1 MSSSISVPDYDLSAG
16 PEAAAK
22 PSESPIGRGT
32 WLTAGSAVLDEDGK
46 IQTVNDALAAWLA
59 APAEKLVGQSLPLLL
74 GQKHAA
80 WEGTTRAFLRGRA
93 AFDRLELSDGNAE
106 NPEKLSLELCV
117 HEQARFV
124 RLESVAPLARDF
136 EALFSESAWGR
147 VAANYAYQKLL
158 RAEAQI
164 ENLTHRWPGII
175 FSQRPDFSF
184 AFVSSKIEEWTGV
197 PASEWRRRSKYF
209 WQVVHEA
216 DADALHARL
225 QSGAGLAPSGL
236 TSTFR
241 IRHIETG
248 RVSYLWEHR
257 QAVVSSNG
265 LLLGY
270 EGIWLD
276 ITRQTIA
283 ERRLLNMCWKENL
296 GTLTMGLAHDF
307 CNIMTGIISLSE
319 TFEAEVAENSPL
331 RNGLSLIRSTAMEA
345 GELSH
350 RIRQLHQGIPGE
362 KNYHDLNEIVSTMAG
377 ILQKVLPRRVHI
389 RAENAP
395 GQLPVYADAVELRQV
410 VVNLALN
417 AVDAMPNG
425 GTLVFRTTRHD
436 QAPLASNLQNAM
448 PRLPLVC
455 LSVQDT
461 GVGIPERFL
470 GAIFDPFFTTKPLG
484 KGSGLGLYNARL
496 FADKHGAAISVETQE
511 RVGTTFHLW
520 FPLADFTEA
529 QNARPADRPSRH
541 TLLVL
546 GPPGGD
552 LLNRMVQTL
561 RQHDFY
567 VVPATSQAEV
577 VETLHAPDFQFTG
590 LLMLHPQG
598 QEEEI
603 ALCQRIES
611 DRLPVKTIFSPVGC
625 NEDEMDA
632 GFRDRVSAVVPADI
646 PEAEF
651 VARLKAALEKT

>member
-1 MSSSISVPDYDLSAG
+1 MRISVPDCDLATG
-16 PEAAAK
+16 PGAASK
-22 PSESPIGRGT
+22 SSELPSGIGT

-46 IQTVNDALAAWLA
+46 ILRANDALAAWLGV
-59 APAEKLVGQSLPLLL
+59 PLEKLAGQSLPALL
-74 GQKHAA
+74 GKRHSS
-80 WEGTTRAFLRGRA
+80 WEGMTRPFLRSRDP
-93 AFDRLELSDGNAE
+93 FDRLELTDGNAE
-106 NPEKLSLELCV
+106 NPETLSLELCV
-117 HEQARFV
+117 HGNARFL

-136 EALFSESAWGR
+136 EAMFPETAWGR
-147 VAANYAYQKLL
+147 VAANHAYQKLV

-184 AFVSSKIEEWTGV
+184 AFVSPRIEEWTGV

-225 QSGAGLAPSGL
+225 ESSAGLAPAGL

-241 IRHIETG
+241 IRHVETG

-270 EGIWLD
+270 EGVWLD

-319 TFEAEVAENSPL
+319 TFEAEVAENGPL

-362 KNYHDLNEIVSTMAG
+362 KNYHDLNEIISSLAG
-377 ILQKVLPRRVHI
+377 ILQKVLPRRVRI
-389 RAENAP
+389 QAEAAP
-395 GQLPVYADAVELRQV
+395 GQLPIYADAVELRQV

-425 GTLVFRTTRHD
+425 GELVFRTTRHD
-436 QAPLASNLQNAM
+436 HTPTAINLQNAM

-455 LSVQDT
+455 LSVKDN
-461 GVGIPERFL
+461 GAGIPECFL

-496 FADKHGAAISVETQE
+496 FADKHGAAISVETKE
-511 RVGTTFHLW
+511 NVGTTFHLW

-529 QNARPADRPSRH
+529 QNVRPEDRPSRH

-546 GPPGGD
+546 GPAGEM
-552 LLNRMVQTL
+552 LNRMVQTL
-561 RQHDFY
+561 REQDYY
-567 VVPATSQAEV
+567 VVPATSQTEV

-590 LLMLHPQG
+590 LLLLHPPG
-598 QEEEI
+598 QDDLL
-603 ALCQRIES
+603 ALCQRIEA
-611 DRLPVKTIFSPVGC
+611 DRLPIKTIFSPLGR
-625 NEDEMDA
+625 NEDEMDT

-646 PEAEF
+646 PQPEF
-651 VARLKAALEKT
+651 LARLKAALEKT